1 MVAPLKTRG
10 LDEVQGLL
18 RRAVRLYGLRRI
30 GEQDFRFIEERLKE
44 IEARIISMRESNPL
58 EEF

>member
-10 LDEVQGLL
+10 IDDLRLLL
-18 RRAVRLYGLRRI
+18 RRLGRLYGLRRI
-30 GEQDFRFIEERLKE
+30 GEEDFRFIERRIKE
-44 IEARIISMRESNPL
+44 IEARIISMRESIPT